1 MRKENTLFWFLRTLV
16 RQGELRPAY
25 ARQIYEKYMS
35 GKKIPF
41 GHALWLGR
49 GWAYD
54 QVVWGSKEAAKG
66 YYDKYRNSP
75 YCPVGR
81 LPSIPGYDRRA
92 EKSKIFGLRGRK
104 KIKEKQNDSQNRK
117 TLLKEDGLTDLLQ
130 NFAQKVANSDNI
142 DYVVMSH
149 DMKHKI
155 ESIMPLTIDREGPC
169 VRFCGK
175 PLVIVEHP
183 KGYLGA
189 GYKPL

>member
-117 TLLKEDGLTDLLQ
+117 TLLKEDGLLNDEDFKTKTYHDDKDIDIEAIK
-130 NFAQKVANSDNI
+130 NSEKMFEDVEISSSAAN
-142 DYVVMSH
+142 
-149 DMKHKI
+149 
-155 ESIMPLTIDREGPC
+155 G
-169 VRFCGK
+169 G
-175 PLVIVEHP
+175 
-183 KGYLGA
+183 G
-189 GYKPL
+189 

>member
-25 ARQIYEKYMS
+25 ARQIYQRYMS
-35 GKKIPF
+35 GREIPF
-41 GHALWLGR
+41 GHALWLRR

-54 QVVWGSKEAAKG
+54 LSVFGSKKAAKDNA
-66 YYDKYRNSP
+66 YYPIHK
-75 YCPVGR
+75 

-92 EKSKIFGLRGRK
+92 GKTKIFGLRGRK

-117 TLLKEDGLTDLLQ
+117 TLLKEDGLTTLLQ

-142 DYVVMSH
+142 DYVVISH
-149 DMKHKI
+149 DMKHKM
-155 ESIMPLTIDREGPC
+155 ESIMPLTIDHEGPC
-169 VRFCGK
+169 TRFCGK

-183 KGYLGA
+183 KGYLEA
-189 GYKPL
+189 GHKPL